1 MMGGAGSSQPIV
13 IQTAPIQAQIAQP
26 AQVYSAIASL
36 ELPWISFLKTSYCIF
51 PKSCWE
57 WQNNFS
63 DWSDHST
70 ARRPAGRFS
79 ASHPLKGKAITVKV
93 NFYVFIWGKSRK
105 LVLYD
110 SGVHPAAG
118 LTPPSSFQL
127 FHRRRIECTN
137 IENNKQ
143 KIEKRIFFRP
153 RWCFHFDEGDI
164 RINPRRHY
172 KGSRKCW
179 K

>member
-26 AQVYSAIASL
+26 AQVYSCYCKSRTIL
-36 ELPWISFLKTSYCIF
+36 NIIFENFLLHF
-51 PKSCWE
+51 PKILLRMTNCFF
-57 WQNNFS
+57 QTGQTIQLQGGQQVGFQHHIHN
-63 DWSDHST
+63 
-70 ARRPAGRFS
+70 
-79 ASHPLKGKAITVKV
+79 GKAITVKV
-93 NFYVFIWGKSRK
+93 IFYAFIGRRIRK
-105 LVLYD
+105 LVLYG

-143 KIEKRIFFRP
+143 KIEKRIFFR
-153 RWCFHFDEGDI
+153 
-164 RINPRRHY
+164 INPRRHY